1 MSMRLGTRIAP
12 SSGLVPHE
20 AFPQVRRTPDR
31 AILKQSPRLFSSHVR
46 KRIWA
51 MLLRRRSIDLRD
63 GVAGTSWR
71 ERGDRV
77 LTVLRHCLAGAVA
90 LFVATSAV
98 HAQPNFDPRQ
108 AIASLR
114 GVEPLPRNVSEYIP
128 NTPASKL
135 AAQQLGKA
143 LFWDTQVG
151 SDGNAC
157 ASCHFHAGA
166 DIRTKNQ
173 VNPGLRAIPS
183 DAEFDARSAAAGGG
197 ISGPNKQYTDA
208 DFPLHSLSG
217 SFNRMSTVLFDTND
231 VFSSQ
236 GTFAGDFVSSS
247 RAKSGDKGSGHIRSG
262 GHGHYRDAGGANE
275 HCKLTYDPPGV
286 DAAGNATGNPF
297 HVDGLIHRKVE
308 PRQTPTVINAV
319 FNFRQFWDGR
329 ANNQFNGVDPFGA
342 RTYQP
347 QVSSMNADGIAERVG
362 NAHAATTGILL
373 SVPDVPRGVAKTH
386 AEKISLF
393 LRRNATKM
401 VLVQPLIE
409 NSSLASQAVGPPL
422 SDFEMSCAGKSF
434 ADLGRK
440 LLTLQPLATQA
451 VHREDSLFS
460 LSPTLLAQR
469 GSKGLNTTYQALIE
483 TAFAPKYW
491 ADRNKVVIKAASG
504 GGADIVVDDALGFTQ
519 MEHNFSL
526 FWGLAIQEYEALL
539 ISDDSP
545 FDRGTMS
552 DAAKRGQT
560 VFETRGNC
568 VACHHGPLM
577 SGATVTSA
585 DTERP
590 KVIENMLM
598 NDGFTALYDN
608 GYYNIGAR
616 LPWDDLGV
624 GAKDPY
630 GFDLSFARQYKWQRQ
645 RQNERSADA
654 FDPKPCLFQI
664 PFGAVCSDPPA
675 GATPQE
681 AVRDSVDG
689 AFKTP
694 ILRNVGLNPPYF
706 HNGGQSNLRD
716 LLHFYK
722 RGGDRRDIPGFD
734 RWDSTWYGPTP
745 FGVYNAS
752 NLHPDIGDKFNAD
765 DPTTNAALDLSDAEM
780 EDVVQFLLALTDER
794 VACHAGIFDHPELAL
809 PMGHSGKARRG
820 TQIAEDIIGMLPAVG
835 KRGLGAGNCFPN
847 SGDLFDQPDPEK
859 VINKTDPRGLQTT
872 FKQILRG
879 SNGDHSHGA
888 DSVPVNLPST
898 APSGALE
905 KPRLTGTVQSSKK

>member
-1 MSMRLGTRIAP
+1 M
-12 SSGLVPHE
+12 
-20 AFPQVRRTPDR
+20 
-31 AILKQSPRLFSSHVR
+31 
-46 KRIWA
+46 
-51 MLLRRRSIDLRD
+51 LRRHLTLAQIF
-63 GVAGTSWR
+63 GHF
-71 ERGDRV
+71 
-77 LTVLRHCLAGAVA
+77 LTVFAVWI
-90 LFVATSAV
+90 LSNVSA
-98 HAQPNFDPRQ
+98 HAQPNVDPRQ
-108 AIASLR
+108 AVTSLR
-114 GVEPLPRNVSEYIP
+114 GVTPLPRDVSEYIP
-128 NTPASKL
+128 NTAAAKL

-143 LFWDTQVG
+143 LFWDSQVG

-173 VNPGLRAIPS
+173 VNPGLRSVPS
-183 DAEFDARSAAAGGG
+183 DAVFDPRAANAGGG
-197 ISGPNKQYTDA
+197 SAGPNKQFTDA
-208 DFPLHSLSG
+208 DFPLHSLST
-217 SFNRMSTVLFDTND
+217 SFNRMATVLYDTND

-236 GTFAGDFVSSS
+236 GTFAGDFISSS
-247 RAKSGDKGSGHIRSG
+247 RPKTQQKASGLDRSG
-262 GHGHYRDAGGANE
+262 RHGHARNSIESNE
-275 HCKLTYDPPGV
+275 HCNLTYDPVVV
-286 DAAGNATGNPF
+286 DANGNTTGNPF
-297 HVDGLIHRKVE
+297 HAGGLIHRKVE

-347 QVSSMNADGIAERVG
+347 VVSSINADGVGELVG
-362 NAHAATTGILL
+362 NSHAATTGILL
-373 SVPDVPRGVAKTH
+373 SVPVAQRTYPRNYAQ
-386 AEKISLF
+386 KISQF
-393 LRRNATKM
+393 LGQPKTKL

-422 SDFEMSCAGKSF
+422 SDFEMSCAGKTF

-440 LLTLQPLATQA
+440 LLTMQPLSTQA

-460 LSPTLLAQR
+460 LTPTLLGQN
-469 GSKGLNTTYQALIE
+469 GSKGLSTTYKALIE
-483 TAFAPKYW
+483 KAFSSKYW
-491 ADRNKVVIKAASG
+491 ADTAKVVINAANAG
-504 GGADIVVDDALGFTQ
+504 GVDIVVDDVRGFTQ

-552 DAAKRGQT
+552 DAAKRGLT

-568 VACHHGPLM
+568 VSCHHGPLM
-577 SGATVTSA
+577 SGATVTNRDS
-585 DTERP
+585 ERP

-598 NDGFTALYDN
+598 NDGFTSLYDN

-616 LPWDDLGV
+616 LPWDDLGI
-624 GAKDPY
+624 GGKDPY

-645 RQNERSADA
+645 GLRERAADT
-654 FDPKPCLFQI
+654 FDPKACLFQI
-664 PFGAVCSDPPA
+664 PFGSVCAEPPA
-675 GATPQE
+675 GATPQD

-716 LLHFYK
+716 VVRFYK

-734 RWDSTWYGPTP
+734 RWDSTWFGPTP
-745 FGVYNAS
+745 FGVYNPS

-780 EDVVQFLLALTDER
+780 DDVVQFLLALSDER

-809 PMGHSGKARRG
+809 PMGHTSVARRG
-820 TQIAEDIIGMLPAVG
+820 TRIAEDTVGVLPAVG

-847 SGDLFDQPDPEK
+847 SGDLFDQPDLQK
-859 VINKTDPRGLQTT
+859 VINKDDPRGLQTT
-872 FKQILRG
+872 FKQILNGGNGGNGRG
-879 SNGDHSHGA
+879 RRFN
-888 DSVPVNLPST
+888 N
-898 APSGALE
+898 
-905 KPRLTGTVQSSKK
+905 